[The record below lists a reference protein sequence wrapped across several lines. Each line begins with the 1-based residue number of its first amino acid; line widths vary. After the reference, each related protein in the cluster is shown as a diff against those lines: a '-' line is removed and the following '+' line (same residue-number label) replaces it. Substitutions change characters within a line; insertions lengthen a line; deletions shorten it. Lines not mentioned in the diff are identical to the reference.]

1 MQLLIRVSLLPEHG
15 HFATNTSPER
25 AITTLVPAVDS
36 FLECFKDY
44 GDQIYASNISSSIF
58 IFICVTS

>member
-15 HFATNTSPER
+15 HLATNTSPER
-25 AITTLVPAVDS
+25 AITTLVPAVDL

-44 GDQIYASNISSSIF
+44 EGQIYASSF
-58 IFICVTS
+58 LFV